1 MFPTIVWS
9 SLHPNPMTKKS
20 KDIIKQSEAG
30 ECFQCANTGF
40 LINKR
45 VFFDHAFLKSHSLVS
60 LLDGLSFMDW
70 NNALAYCRNLVNSG
84 SINDAKFF
92 IIYNHVREQNGI
104 PLQEP
109 INFDIETKPYPKDLQ
124 GEGPSNYI
132 AKYAED
138 RLTSGEQTVSEYK
151 SWLEARNKDV
161 PKVET
166 QEQKEKKLQN
176 LRKLKTRHNL
186 NFEVWVPA
194 SSLEKQDEA
203 KRISEIEEEEKKL
216 AESEPDPKT
225 GKRKA
230 LTKQKQSAKRRKIS
244 GDGMKRLDWI
254 TSETK
259 SMDLL
264 TSGIFSGAQGQLK
277 YTIKQEK
284 DAEGQSLTVLAFSNA
299 TSGATMGKFVLPGEM

>member
-1 MFPTIVWS
+1 
-9 SLHPNPMTKKS
+9 MTKKS
-20 KDIIKQSEAG
+20 KDIIKSTEDGA

-40 LINKR
+40 LITKR
-45 VFFDHAFLKSHSLVS
+45 VAFDHAFLKSHSLVS

-84 SINDAKFF
+84 AIDEAKFF
-92 IIYNHVREQNGI
+92 IIYNKVREINSI

-109 INFDIETKPYPKDLQ
+109 INFNIESKPYPKDLQ
-124 GEGPSNYI
+124 GEGPANYI
-132 AKYAED
+132 AKYGDD
-138 RLTSGEQTVSEYK
+138 RLTAGEQTVPEYK
-151 SWLEARNKDV
+151 SWLESRNRDV

-176 LRKLKTRHNL
+176 LRALKTRHNL

-194 SSLEKQDEA
+194 SSLEKKDED

-216 AESEPDPKT
+216 AEGEPDPKT

-230 LTKQKQSAKRRKIS
+230 LSKQKQAAKRRKIG

-259 SMDLL
+259 SHSVL
-264 TSGIFSGAQGQLK
+264 SAIFNGAQGQLK

-284 DAEGQSLTVLAFSNA
+284 DAEGQNLTILHFSHA
-299 TSGATMGKFVLPGEM
+299 TSGAEVAKFVLPGEM